1 LRIITYGL
9 LFPGCLQTKFI
20 TLADAACLLSLYIK
34 IGMLYLSELEN
45 YYSMIIPKKQPQ
57 TEIIELLNQK
67 YIVFDGAVL
76 GYDRFSLNVI
86 EELS

>member
-1 LRIITYGL
+1 
-9 LFPGCLQTKFI
+9 
-20 TLADAACLLSLYIK
+20 
-34 IGMLYLSELEN
+34 LSELEN